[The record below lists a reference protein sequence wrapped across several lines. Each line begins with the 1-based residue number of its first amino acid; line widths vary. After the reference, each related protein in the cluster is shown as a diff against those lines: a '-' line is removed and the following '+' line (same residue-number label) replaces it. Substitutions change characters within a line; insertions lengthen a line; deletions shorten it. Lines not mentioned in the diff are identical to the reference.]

1 MKPLEVEEVITTGR
15 LTVSVEDLTAPQT
28 RLAQAMTSGT
38 PASPG
43 WPPALE
49 LSRPSGREK
58 SRGLFANVLRNSLGL
73 EEFNRS
79 K

>member
-1 MKPLEVEEVITTGR
+1 MEGEVTTTAR
-15 LTVSVEDLTAPQT
+15 QTASVEDLTAPLS
-28 RLAQAMTSGT
+28 RLARAMTAGTSGT

-58 SRGLFANVLRNSLGL
+58 SRGLFVDVLRNSLGL

-79 K
+79 N